1 MPKTLLGQIIA
12 WMLFLSMCANSFA
25 AQTKESRLSPGI
37 SGSIFSFGKDLQNS
51 LPQESQNTVISP
63 LSIHLALDMVNMGA
77 AGKNRTAISNTL
89 RIPAS
94 ANPQS
99 VKEEAKGLISSLSS
113 NSDVTLNIANSIWI
127 SKSLKVKDPFIKDC
141 KHYFDA
147 EVKNGIT
154 AKDVND
160 WVAKKTNYKITGIIN
175 ELMAKNSDMII
186 VNAVYFKGSWIK
198 EFDQKKTTTEDFQT
212 KPDSIKVPTM
222 HLKDN
227 FSYYENK
234 NFQAVKLPYK
244 GGKMSMYVFL
254 PAKKSSLKKFISS
267 FSAKQWNDV
276 CKNSRFQQVEISLPK
291 FKTEYGV
298 TLKSTLSAMGMK
310 RVFNPGADF
319 SLISSGVF
327 ISQVIHKTFID
338 VNETGTEAA
347 AATAVTMPRS
357 AMPVRDVKKFKV
369 DRPFFFI
376 IADEQ
381 THTPIFIGSI
391 VNPAK

>member
-1 MPKTLLGQIIA
+1 MLKKILGIMTAGTLLLA
-12 WMLFLSMCANSFA
+12 MSSNAFA
-25 AQTKESRLSPGI
+25 AKTMERGANQSI
-37 SGSIFSFGKDLQNS
+37 SNSMFGFGKELQNS
-51 LPQESQNTVISP
+51 LLQESQNTVISP

-77 AGKNRTAISNTL
+77 AGKTKTAISNTL
-89 RIPAS
+89 QIPAS

-147 EVKNGIT
+147 DVRKGIT
-154 AKDVND
+154 ADAVNG
-160 WVAKKTNYKITGIIN
+160 WVAQKTNNKIKTIIDDFA
-175 ELMAKNSDMII
+175 AKSDMII
-186 VNAVYFKGSWIK
+186 VNAIYFNGSWIK
-198 EFDQKKTTTEDFQT
+198 EFDKKKTTMEEFQT
-212 KPDSIKVPTM
+212 KSASIKVPTM

-234 NFQAVKLPYK
+234 DFQAVKIPYR

-254 PAKKSSLKKFISS
+254 PAKDSSLKKFLPS
-267 FSAKQWNDV
+267 FSQKLWSDV
-276 CKNSRFQQVEISLPK
+276 YENSSFQQVAISLPK

-298 TLKSTLSAMGMK
+298 TLNDTLSAMGMK
-310 RVFNPGADF
+310 QAFGPGADF
-319 SLISSGVF
+319 NLISPRLF

-347 AATAVTMPRS
+347 AATAITMTRS
-357 AMPVRDVKKFKV
+357 AMPVRDVKQFKV
-369 DRPFFFI
+369 DRPFFFM
-376 IADEQ
+376 IADDEK
-381 THTPIFIGSI
+381 HTPLFIGSI